1 MMRDTM
7 GLDHVL
13 GWAQFDDSGMRTILL
28 PK

>member
-7 GLDHVL
+7 GLDNVL
-13 GWAQFDDSGMRTILL
+13 GRAQFDDSGMRTILL